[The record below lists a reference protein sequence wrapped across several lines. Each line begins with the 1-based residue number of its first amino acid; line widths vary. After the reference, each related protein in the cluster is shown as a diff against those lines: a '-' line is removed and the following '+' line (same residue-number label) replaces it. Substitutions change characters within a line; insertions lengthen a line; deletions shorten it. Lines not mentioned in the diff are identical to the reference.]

1 MNNLITVA
9 QIGCGYWGPNLLR
22 NLMASNECNVK
33 IVVDIDQGRRNYVKR
48 YYPSV
53 DVTDNVQRVFE
64 DKSIDAVVIAA
75 PVATHFGLAI
85 TALESEKHVLVEK
98 PMGRSVTEVEQIGI
112 LAKRNNLVAMVGHT
126 FLYNAAVRYLKKLIE
141 SGEVGDIRYIYSQR
155 LNLGRIRSDVDVLWN
170 LGPHDIS
177 IIQYLLGNPTPILIE
192 KYGLDYVQNGIYD
205 VVFMKIIYP
214 SKIMAH
220 IHLSWLDPRKV
231 RQMTVVGSKKMVIYD
246 DISENKITIYDKGI
260 DQMAIL
266 GERMDF
272 DKSPFPQFNYRSGDI
287 ISPKINY
294 EEPLKTEISHFF
306 DCIQNG
312 KVCLTDTEHAKEV
325 VGILSCK

>member
-1 MNNLITVA
+1 MNNFITVA

-22 NLMASNECNVK
+22 NLVASNECNVK

-64 DKSIDAVVIAA
+64 DKSIDAVVIAT

-85 TALESEKHVLVEK
+85 TSLKSEKHVLVEK

-141 SGEVGDIRYIYSQR
+141 SGELGDIRYIYSQR
-155 LNLGRIRSDVDVLWN
+155 LNLGRIRTDVDVLWN

-177 IIQYLLGNPTPILIE
+177 IIQYLLGNPTPISIE
-192 KYGLDYVQNGIYD
+192 KYGMDYVQKGIDD

-214 SKIMAH
+214 SNIMAH

-231 RQMTVVGSKKMVIYD
+231 RQMTVVGTKKMVIYD
-246 DISENKITIYDKGI
+246 DISDNKITIYDKGI

-272 DKSPFPQFNYRSGDI
+272 DKSAFPQFNYRSGDI

-306 DCIQNG
+306 NCIQNG
-312 KVCLTDTEHAKEV
+312 KECLTNAEHAREV
-325 VGILSCK
+325 VRILSYQ